1 MQIIDFCFY
10 EFEWMFIIAIII
22 MAFGLL
28 KLICLGCESKYLRLI
43 LALIFIFLSSY
54 FINYTIKQPKT
65 LIVKYINKN
74 VDENEIN
81 ISKEQIINDIL
92 SGKITQNKNNLKV
105 YIQSIPITK
114 EEYKKL
120 LKYKEEYDK
129 KINNGNI
136 NIIN

>member
-92 SGKITQNKNNLKV
+92 SGKITQNKNNLKI
-105 YIQSIPITK
+105 YTQSIPITK

-129 KINNGNI
+129 KINNGNVK
-136 NIIN
+136 IIN

>member
-1 MQIIDFCFY
+1 MQIIDFYFY
-10 EFEWMFIIAIII
+10 EFEWMFIITIMI
-22 MAFGLL
+22 MAFGLF
-28 KLICLGCESKYLRLI
+28 KLICLGCESKYLKLI

-54 FINYTIKQPKT
+54 FINYTIKQPKI

-105 YIQSIPITK
+105 YTQNIPITK
-114 EEYKKL
+114 EEYERL
-120 LKYKEEYDK
+120 SKYKEEYDK

>member
-1 MQIIDFCFY
+1 MQIIDFYFY
-10 EFEWMFIIAIII
+10 EFEWMFVIAIII

-28 KLICLGCESKYLRLI
+28 KLICLGFESKYLRLI

-54 FINYTIKQPKT
+54 FINYAIKQPKT

-92 SGKITQNKNNLKV
+92 SGKITQNKNNLKI
-105 YIQSIPITK
+105 YTQSIPITK

-120 LKYKEEYDK
+120 SKYKEEYDK

>member
-1 MQIIDFCFY
+1 MQIIDFYFY
-10 EFEWMFIIAIII
+10 EFEYMFIITIII
-22 MAFGLL
+22 MAVGLL

-43 LALIFIFLSSY
+43 LTLIFIFLSSY

-92 SGKITQNKNNLKV
+92 SGKITQNKNNLKI
-105 YIQSIPITK
+105 YTQSIPITK

-120 LKYKEEYDK
+120 SKYKEEYDK
-129 KINNGNI
+129 KTNNGNI